1 MKIISNTLHAG
12 LIKLLE
18 SLPDHVTGN
27 TTRDLEFKRKATLL
41 KKKLERCKDITHES
55 TANKPRP
62 EQGERDSLPG

>member
-27 TTRDLEFKRKATLL
+27 TTRELEFKRKATLL
-41 KKKLERCKDITHES
+41 KRKLERCKTIKQ
-55 TANKPRP
+55 NK
-62 EQGERDSLPG
+62 